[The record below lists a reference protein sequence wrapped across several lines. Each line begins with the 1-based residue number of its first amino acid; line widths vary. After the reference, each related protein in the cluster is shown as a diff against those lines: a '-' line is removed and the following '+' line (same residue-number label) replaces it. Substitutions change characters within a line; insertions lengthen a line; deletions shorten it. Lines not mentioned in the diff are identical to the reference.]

1 MTVYS
6 VMKVVYMD
14 IANIDGRAQDYAMYK
29 EAMKIKSIM
38 PISCYFRHTPE
49 LVECVR
55 SKL

>member
-14 IANIDGRAQDYAMYK
+14 TANVDGRAQDYAMYK